1 MEIWNKW
8 EILWVTESEKNN
20 CMHKCIWREKHSHLW
35 RIIRYM
41 KVKTRNTQNGMD
53 FRGSRMS
60 GFIPVRVIGPTVSS
74 RCDGCPLSQY
84 LGDVLA
90 YLFWR
95 CENQGHVSWAEVWSQ
110 TKLEMMR
117 DFIILAY
124 FRYYLLMG
132 EKSPHSNQSTTEGL
146 IIGNGTDYH

>member
-1 MEIWNKW
+1 
-8 EILWVTESEKNN
+8 
-20 CMHKCIWREKHSHLW
+20 
-35 RIIRYM
+35 M
-41 KVKTRNTQNGMD
+41 KVEMRNTQNGMD
-53 FRGSRMS
+53 FRGSRRS

-84 LGDVLA
+84 LGGRAGLSVLKMRKSRSCY
-90 YLFWR
+90 YLSR
-95 CENQGHVSWAEVWSQ
+95 SMKSN
-110 TKLEMMR
+110 KEMMR

-146 IIGNGTDYH
+146 IIGNGIDYH